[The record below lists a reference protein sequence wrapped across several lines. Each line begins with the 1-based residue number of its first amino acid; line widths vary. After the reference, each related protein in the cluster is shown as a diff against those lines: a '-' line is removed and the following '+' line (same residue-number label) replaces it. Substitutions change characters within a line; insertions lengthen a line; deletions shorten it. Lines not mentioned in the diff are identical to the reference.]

1 MKKSIEIVLFTILV
15 MYLCPFILTRL
26 FDQQNGQALMFILLL
41 CINPI
46 YCLLLGIACGLDWK
60 NCLYYPLFPLIIFV
74 ASMYYIF
81 NTFDKAF
88 VVYGLFYFAITLV
101 TMLVTIFIIRRKEK
115 QLQTVLGENDETK
128 WF

>member
-1 MKKSIEIVLFTILV
+1 MSKTYSSSIKSNLSI
-15 MYLCPFILTRL
+15 M
-26 FDQQNGQALMFILLL
+26 G
-41 CINPI
+41 
-46 YCLLLGIACGLDWK
+46 
-60 NCLYYPLFPLIIFV
+60 LIIFV
-74 ASMYYIF
+74 ASMYCIF

-128 WF
+128 